1 MANTNL
7 AYWLQMDLFPS
18 PTNLRNEEWLADKI
32 VRKNFYKG
40 RPSQVNK
47 IWPYGL
53 KNKANQMT
61 GVRGDSSDHIRM
73 VKIFSRMKFN
83 NIKIEKAAE
92 KKAVEK
98 KVD

>member
-1 MANTNL
+1 
-7 AYWLQMDLFPS
+7 
-18 PTNLRNEEWLADKI
+18 
-32 VRKNFYKG
+32 
-40 RPSQVNK
+40 
-47 IWPYGL
+47 
-53 KNKANQMT
+53 MT